1 MSYKSEYIPVV
12 SCVVL
17 FSAVYFLYAC
27 VSFSY
32 SFFFE
37 GGLELRGSM
46 DQVQKRGSLNHG
58 ACFVLT
64 QKKQIAEQRHAA
76 LSINQSINR
85 PNAKM
90 AAKLR

>member
-1 MSYKSEYIPVV
+1 MRV
-12 SCVVL
+12 
-17 FSAVYFLYAC
+17 FLSLTP
-27 VSFSY
+27 SFLR
-32 SFFFE
+32 

-76 LSINQSINR
+76 LSINQSIDRMQKWR
-85 PNAKM
+85 PN
-90 AAKLR
+90 